1 LPGHS
6 RRGWAQAGNRV
17 WVFEGHPSGL
27 SAGLEQADYLLVD
40 SGTLP
45 YLQEDWMAVAL
56 RSMKPEGK
64 VFHYNRENRNVL
76 PVAVSSRPPGWR
88 FSEPDGEA
96 SYANCLL
103 TLLAKSRQ
111 DCTEI
116 KAGEPRSR
124 IWQA

>member
-1 LPGHS
+1 M
-6 RRGWAQAGNRV
+6 

-64 VFHYNRENRNVL
+64 VFHYNRETGMFFLSPYRPGHPAGVSVNRM
-76 PVAVSSRPPGWR
+76 AKR
-88 FSEPDGEA
+88 A
-96 SYANCLL
+96 ML
-103 TLLAKSRQ
+103 TV
-111 DCTEI
+111 C
-116 KAGEPRSR
+116 
-124 IWQA
+124 

>member
-1 LPGHS
+1 VPGSADSKTSPINQEQRHDRRTDGLPGHS

-64 VFHYNRENRNVL
+64 VFHYNRETGMFFLSPYRPGRPAGVSVNRMAKRAML
-76 PVAVSSRPPGWR
+76 TVS
-88 FSEPDGEA
+88 
-96 SYANCLL
+96 
-103 TLLAKSRQ
+103 
-111 DCTEI
+111 
-116 KAGEPRSR
+116 
-124 IWQA
+124 